1 MKKTMFA
8 AVGGFL
14 LAACAALPAS
24 AQIVVRVGPP
34 PRVVERRPPPPM
46 EHRDWAWHAGYH
58 RWDGNRYVW
67 VPGAYEAP
75 PRPRAIWVEGRWVHR
90 GGGWYWREGHW
101 R

>member
-14 LAACAALPAS
+14 LAAAAAIPAQ
-24 AQIVVRVGPP
+24 AQLVVRVGPP
-34 PRVVERRPPPPM
+34 PRVVERRPPPPFD
-46 EHRDWAWHAGYH
+46 HRDWAWHAGYH
-58 RWDGNRYVW
+58 RWDGNRYIW
-67 VPGAYEAP
+67 VPGSYVAP
-75 PRPRAIWVEGRWVHR
+75 PRPHAIWVEGRWVRR

>member
-14 LAACAALPAS
+14 LAACAALPAA

-34 PRVVERRPPPPM
+34 PRVVERRPPPPF

-58 RWDGNRYVW
+58 RWDGTRYVW

-75 PRPRAIWVEGRWVHR
+75 PRPHAIWVEGRWIHR